1 MKPID
6 FWYSIGSTYTYLT
19 VMRLAEYAEARQ
31 LNVNWR
37 PFDVRAIM
45 IEQKNIPFRNKPV
58 KANYMWRDIE
68 RRAAAY
74 GLPVSVPAPYPL
86 EKLSFAN
93 QVALLGHR
101 EGWGEQFTTETYRQ
115 WFVDGLP
122 GGVEPNLSEALR
134 RAGQEPSRVIETA
147 GSGELADALAEQT
160 RIARDLGVFGSPSFV
175 VDGEVFWGD
184 DRLDDAASWSRHGK
198 VT

>member
-19 VMRLAEYAEARQ
+19 VMRLAEYAKTRQ
-31 LNVNWR
+31 LKFNWR

-45 IEQKNIPFRNKPV
+45 IEQKNIPFRNKPI
-58 KANYMWRDIE
+58 KTNYMWRDIE
-68 RRAAAY
+68 RRAASY

-86 EKLSFAN
+86 EELSFVN

-101 EGWGEQFTTETYRQ
+101 EGWGEEFTTETYRQ

-122 GGVEPNLSEALR
+122 GGVEPNVSEALR
-134 RAGQEPSRVIETA
+134 RAGQQPSRVIEIA
-147 GSGELADALAEQT
+147 GSKELADALVEET
-160 RIARDLGVFGSPSFV
+160 ETARDLGVFGSPSFV
-175 VDGEVFWGD
+175 VEGEVFWGD
-184 DRLDDAASWSRHGK
+184 DRLGDAASWCLNGE
-198 VT
+198 VI

>member
-19 VMRLAEYAEARQ
+19 VMRLAEYAKARQ
-31 LNVNWR
+31 LKIDWR

-58 KANYMWRDIE
+58 KAGYMWRDIE
-68 RRAAAY
+68 RRAASY

-86 EKLSFAN
+86 KELSFVN

-101 EGWGEQFTTETYRQ
+101 EGWGETFTTETYRQ

-134 RAGQEPSRVIETA
+134 RAGQDPSRVIGTA

-198 VT
+198 VV